1 MKKIENFFQN
11 HRVIVSLLMLML
23 AVVTGGG
30 SMAAGA
36 VIGSEGAVPTTGD
49 DTPDPVNPDSG
60 TGQNPDNDP
69 DGRLSLGD
77 RTAGQ
82 KLDGTQ
88 ALSTQFI
95 LGLLVVY

>member
-11 HRVIVSLLMLML
+11 HREIVSLLMLML

-60 TGQNPDNDP
+60 TGQNPGDDP
-69 DGRLSLGD
+69 DGRLTPGD

-82 KLDGTQ
+82 NLDGTQ
-88 ALSTQFI
+88 ASSTQ
-95 LGLLVVY
+95 LTKGGMVE